1 MTITEVDLTVFFSLF
16 YVVVFFCPFFFP
28 GSNWTVEVHS
38 NAFDESEEGQI
49 VCYFY
54 EITQLY
60 MCVSSLKLTG
70 MCVCC

>member
-1 MTITEVDLTVFFSLF
+1 
-16 YVVVFFCPFFFP
+16 VFFCPFFFP